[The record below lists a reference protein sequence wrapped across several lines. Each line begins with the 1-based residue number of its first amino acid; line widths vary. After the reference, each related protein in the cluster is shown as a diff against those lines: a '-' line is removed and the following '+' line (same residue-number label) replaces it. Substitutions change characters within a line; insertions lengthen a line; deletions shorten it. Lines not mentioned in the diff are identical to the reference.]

1 MVTDADARI
10 RSNGSTTRTA
20 INARTT
26 VCAKSPCRLNKQPS
40 NTAGRQRAL
49 GVRNLPSFCRTLR
62 RPKHRLPLRRCGQ
75 TSSGSPFRTVP
86 RPLLVSSQS
95 ASEPP
100 SPSRNQMRA
109 RKPFFP
115 LPIRRFIEPNKTGAT
130 GWKSPVPLVDEPPP
144 FLKRSEISSS
154 VQCRYATIRK
164 GAPLLSGHPHVHVLT
179 LSVTSSVAGQG
190 TTG

>member
-1 MVTDADARI
+1 MRKVALSLKQTAKQYGGTAARY
-10 RSNGSTTRTA
+10 G
-20 INARTT
+20 
-26 VCAKSPCRLNKQPS
+26 
-40 NTAGRQRAL
+40 G
-49 GVRNLPSFCRTLR
+49 RNLPLFCRTLR
-62 RPKHRLPLRRCGQ
+62 RPKQRLPLRPYGQ

-100 SPSRNQMRA
+100 SPSRNQTRA